1 MSWKVEKL
9 YLTDIKGVKAAAV
22 SCGLKE
28 NNKLD
33 LALIVF
39 DKPANAASMFT
50 RNTVKA
56 APVIVSKRHLE
67 KYGLIQAI
75 VINSGQANACT
86 GERGIK
92 DAEFMAEEVAKRI
105 GIEKEL
111 VFVASTGKIGA
122 YLERDKIAYGIELA
136 FKNLSKS
143 SGKDIAEAIMTT
155 DTFPKLSGVKN
166 GNVIISGI
174 AKGAGMIHPN
184 MATMLVFIGTNAK
197 LGNEALKRVLKRS
210 VDKSFHQISI
220 DGCSSTNDTVLIF
233 STEEEEEDISEKSF
247 QKGLDMVTQNLA
259 KMIAKDGE
267 GAKKLV
273 EVSVEKAKSL
283 KKARIMARAVVMS
296 NLVKAAIAGGDD
308 NWGRVLAS
316 IGQTEY
322 VFDLDKIELYIGEH
336 LVFAK
341 NEPLGYNSQE
351 VKNYLKGSE
360 VRIRII
366 LNEGRYNA
374 ISWGCDLTEDYVKI
388 NAYYRT

>member
-1 MSWKVEKL
+1 MSWKLQKL
-9 YLTDIKGVKAAAV
+9 CLTNIKGVKASAV

-28 NNKLD
+28 DNKLD
-33 LALIVF
+33 LALIVL
-39 DKPANAASMFT
+39 DKPVKAVAMFT

-56 APVIVSKRHLE
+56 APIIVSKRHLE

-92 DAEFMAEEVAKRI
+92 DAEFMAEEVAKRL

-122 YLERDKIAYGIELA
+122 YLEKEKIAYGIELA
-136 FKNLSKS
+136 YKNLSEN
-143 SGKDIAEAIMTT
+143 SGDSIAEAIMTT
-155 DTFPKLSGVKN
+155 DTFPKISGARNKN
-166 GNVIISGI
+166 AIISGI

-184 MATMLVFIGTNAK
+184 MATMLVFIGTNVK
-197 LGNEALKRVLKRS
+197 LNIEELKRALRKS
-210 VDKSFHQISI
+210 VDKSFHQISV
-220 DGCSSTNDTVLIF
+220 DGCSSTNDTILLF
-233 STEEEEEDISEKSF
+233 STDEVLDDAF
-247 QKGLDMVTQNLA
+247 QKGLDMVTQDLA

-267 GAKKLV
+267 GAKKLI
-273 EVSVEKAKSL
+273 EVVVEKARSL
-283 KKARIMARAVVMS
+283 KEARVMARYVVMS

-322 VFDLDKIELYIGEH
+322 SFDLNKIELYIGDH

-341 NEPLGYNSQE
+341 NEPLRYNSQE
-351 VKNYLKGSE
+351 VKNYLKGDE

-374 ISWGCDLTEDYVKI
+374 FSWGCDLTEEYVKI